1 MAKGGG
7 IEHKGK
13 TKGKKIKMAMGGM
26 PQQAAGRMP
35 PEMMQGMPPRGMA
48 PQAPQGMPMMKKGG
62 SVSKRA
68 DGIAKKGKT
77 KCKMV

>member
-1 MAKGGG
+1 MKCGTKKMAKGGG

-13 TKGKKIKMAMGGM
+13 TKGKQVKMAMGGM

-35 PEMMQGMPPRGMA
+35 QGMP
-48 PQAPQGMPMMKKGG
+48 QQVPQGMPMMKKGG

-68 DGIAKKGKT
+68 DGIATKGKT